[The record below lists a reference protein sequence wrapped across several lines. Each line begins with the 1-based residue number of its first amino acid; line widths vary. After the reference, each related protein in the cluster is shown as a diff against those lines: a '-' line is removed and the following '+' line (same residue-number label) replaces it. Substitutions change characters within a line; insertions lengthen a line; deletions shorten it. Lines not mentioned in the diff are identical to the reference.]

1 MIMFALSIA
10 LMVAEENGFIINGI
24 AYKLCFIGMFISFI
38 AWMAKLITSKN

>member
-24 AYKLCFIGMFISFI
+24 AYRLSP
-38 AWMAKLITSKN
+38 